1 MRNNQYSSTF
11 ITFLEQVTIKL
22 TALIELNVRKAWV
35 GFISKQDVQD
45 IKEIGNTVS
54 NSDLK
59 VVSLNA
65 SLD

>member
-22 TALIELNVRKAWV
+22 TAPIELNVRKAWV